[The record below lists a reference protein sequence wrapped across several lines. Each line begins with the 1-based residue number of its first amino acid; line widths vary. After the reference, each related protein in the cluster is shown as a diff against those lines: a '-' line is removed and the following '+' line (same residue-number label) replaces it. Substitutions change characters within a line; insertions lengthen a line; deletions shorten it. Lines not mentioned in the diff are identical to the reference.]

1 MLSLGAHLVYEAGGL
16 GFLDILQLAVSALE
30 TGAVCSRQHLK
41 REYMMM
47 FVSQEVD
54 ANYFGIS

>member
-1 MLSLGAHLVYEAGGL
+1 MDDLGSK
-16 GFLDILQLAVSALE
+16 DILQLAVSALE

-41 REYMMM
+41 GEYMMM